1 MEKYN
6 LVPADTYVVVNK
18 TILHNEDRKIIT
30 SLYLPIIGTDAVML
44 YFTLWADLD
53 NSEILSSE
61 FSHQKLVS
69 SLRITI
75 NELQTSFDKLEAI
88 GLIKAFI
95 KEGNVNNYIY
105 EIFSPVSASEFLS
118 HPILNIVL
126 YSNVGK
132 REYDNLVKAFKI
144 PRLNT
149 SNYKDI
155 TKSFNDVFES
165 TSMTSYDLS
174 LEDIRKYNK
183 LKLNINSN
191 FDFNF
196 LISSMPKNLD
206 TSKMFSKDIKELI
219 INLSFIY
226 DIDAIKMANIVK
238 VSLNDNGTINRES
251 LRKNS
256 RNFYQFS
263 NGGLLPTIID
273 NNQPEYLRKPI
284 GDTSRRAKMIY
295 TFETISPRELLIN
308 KNNGNEPTRRDLKLI
323 EDLLVDYKLK
333 PGVVN
338 VLLDY
343 AINVNNKKLT
353 RGFVETIAGEWQ
365 RKGIETVEDAM
376 NNCEKVHKKSSK
388 RNYKDDNV
396 NMKTPD
402 WFDKEINDDTFKKI
416 VSKIKLSKDEI
427 IKYTSLIK
435 DSSLELK
442 NCANCKNI
450 MECKNSV
457 VGHVYYPEAQ
467 EENIVFS
474 YVPCKYKKKLDKDTE
489 YQNNI
494 SLFDMP
500 KAILEA
506 SMKNIY
512 TDDKNRLDA
521 IKWLTTFI
529 KKYENNENCKGLY
542 LAGNF
547 GCGKTY
553 LISAMFNELAK
564 KGVKSVTVY
573 YPEFLRELK
582 GRFGEDYN
590 EVFNKVRKAPLLLL
604 DDIGAETVTNWNRDE
619 ILGSLLQYRMQ
630 EGLPTFFTS
639 NNTIKEL
646 EEHLIGSDSEGRV
659 KSRRI
664 IERIKYLTDE
674 IIMVAENRRK

>member
-118 HPILNIVL
+118 HP
-126 YSNVGK
+126 
-132 REYDNLVKAFKI
+132 
-144 PRLNT
+144 
-149 SNYKDI
+149 
-155 TKSFNDVFES
+155 SFNDVFES

-396 NMKTPD
+396 NMKPPD
-402 WFDKEINDDTFKKI
+402 WFDKEIDKSN
-416 VSKIKLSKDEI
+416 VSD
-427 IKYTSLIK
+427 
-435 DSSLELK
+435 
-442 NCANCKNI
+442 
-450 MECKNSV
+450 
-457 VGHVYYPEAQ
+457 G
-467 EENIVFS
+467 EEN
-474 YVPCKYKKKLDKDTE
+474 
-489 YQNNI
+489 Q
-494 SLFDMP
+494 
-500 KAILEA
+500 
-506 SMKNIY
+506 
-512 TDDKNRLDA
+512 
-521 IKWLTTFI
+521 
-529 KKYENNENCKGLY
+529 
-542 LAGNF
+542 
-547 GCGKTY
+547 
-553 LISAMFNELAK
+553 
-564 KGVKSVTVY
+564 
-573 YPEFLRELK
+573 
-582 GRFGEDYN
+582 
-590 EVFNKVRKAPLLLL
+590 
-604 DDIGAETVTNWNRDE
+604 
-619 ILGSLLQYRMQ
+619 
-630 EGLPTFFTS
+630 
-639 NNTIKEL
+639 L
-646 EEHLIGSDSEGRV
+646 EELLKEY
-659 KSRRI
+659 K
-664 IERIKYLTDE
+664 
-674 IIMVAENRRK
+674 

>member
-256 RNFYQFS
+256 INFYQFS

-402 WFDKEINDDTFKKI
+402 WFDKEIDKSN
-416 VSKIKLSKDEI
+416 VSD
-427 IKYTSLIK
+427 
-435 DSSLELK
+435 
-442 NCANCKNI
+442 
-450 MECKNSV
+450 
-457 VGHVYYPEAQ
+457 G
-467 EENIVFS
+467 EEN
-474 YVPCKYKKKLDKDTE
+474 
-489 YQNNI
+489 Q
-494 SLFDMP
+494 
-500 KAILEA
+500 
-506 SMKNIY
+506 
-512 TDDKNRLDA
+512 
-521 IKWLTTFI
+521 
-529 KKYENNENCKGLY
+529 
-542 LAGNF
+542 
-547 GCGKTY
+547 
-553 LISAMFNELAK
+553 
-564 KGVKSVTVY
+564 
-573 YPEFLRELK
+573 
-582 GRFGEDYN
+582 
-590 EVFNKVRKAPLLLL
+590 
-604 DDIGAETVTNWNRDE
+604 
-619 ILGSLLQYRMQ
+619 
-630 EGLPTFFTS
+630 
-639 NNTIKEL
+639 L
-646 EEHLIGSDSEGRV
+646 EELLKEY
-659 KSRRI
+659 K
-664 IERIKYLTDE
+664 
-674 IIMVAENRRK
+674 

>member
-251 LRKNS
+251 LRKNA

-388 RNYKDDNV
+388 RNYKDDNI

-402 WFDKEINDDTFKKI
+402 WFDKEINKSN
-416 VSKIKLSKDEI
+416 VSD
-427 IKYTSLIK
+427 
-435 DSSLELK
+435 
-442 NCANCKNI
+442 
-450 MECKNSV
+450 
-457 VGHVYYPEAQ
+457 G
-467 EENIVFS
+467 EEN
-474 YVPCKYKKKLDKDTE
+474 
-489 YQNNI
+489 Q
-494 SLFDMP
+494 
-500 KAILEA
+500 
-506 SMKNIY
+506 
-512 TDDKNRLDA
+512 
-521 IKWLTTFI
+521 
-529 KKYENNENCKGLY
+529 
-542 LAGNF
+542 
-547 GCGKTY
+547 
-553 LISAMFNELAK
+553 
-564 KGVKSVTVY
+564 
-573 YPEFLRELK
+573 
-582 GRFGEDYN
+582 
-590 EVFNKVRKAPLLLL
+590 
-604 DDIGAETVTNWNRDE
+604 
-619 ILGSLLQYRMQ
+619 
-630 EGLPTFFTS
+630 
-639 NNTIKEL
+639 L
-646 EEHLIGSDSEGRV
+646 EELLKEY
-659 KSRRI
+659 K
-664 IERIKYLTDE
+664 
-674 IIMVAENRRK
+674 

>member
-88 GLIKAFI
+88 GLIKSFI

-256 RNFYQFS
+256 RNFYQFN

-388 RNYKDDNV
+388 RNYKDDNI

-402 WFDKEINDDTFKKI
+402 WFDKEINKSN
-416 VSKIKLSKDEI
+416 VSD
-427 IKYTSLIK
+427 
-435 DSSLELK
+435 
-442 NCANCKNI
+442 
-450 MECKNSV
+450 
-457 VGHVYYPEAQ
+457 G
-467 EENIVFS
+467 EEN
-474 YVPCKYKKKLDKDTE
+474 
-489 YQNNI
+489 Q
-494 SLFDMP
+494 
-500 KAILEA
+500 
-506 SMKNIY
+506 
-512 TDDKNRLDA
+512 
-521 IKWLTTFI
+521 
-529 KKYENNENCKGLY
+529 
-542 LAGNF
+542 
-547 GCGKTY
+547 
-553 LISAMFNELAK
+553 
-564 KGVKSVTVY
+564 
-573 YPEFLRELK
+573 
-582 GRFGEDYN
+582 
-590 EVFNKVRKAPLLLL
+590 
-604 DDIGAETVTNWNRDE
+604 
-619 ILGSLLQYRMQ
+619 
-630 EGLPTFFTS
+630 
-639 NNTIKEL
+639 L
-646 EEHLIGSDSEGRV
+646 EELLKEY
-659 KSRRI
+659 K
-664 IERIKYLTDE
+664 
-674 IIMVAENRRK
+674 

>member
-396 NMKTPD
+396 NLKTPD
-402 WFDKEINDDTFKKI
+402 WFDKEINKSN
-416 VSKIKLSKDEI
+416 VSD
-427 IKYTSLIK
+427 
-435 DSSLELK
+435 
-442 NCANCKNI
+442 
-450 MECKNSV
+450 
-457 VGHVYYPEAQ
+457 G
-467 EENIVFS
+467 EEN
-474 YVPCKYKKKLDKDTE
+474 
-489 YQNNI
+489 Q
-494 SLFDMP
+494 
-500 KAILEA
+500 
-506 SMKNIY
+506 
-512 TDDKNRLDA
+512 
-521 IKWLTTFI
+521 
-529 KKYENNENCKGLY
+529 
-542 LAGNF
+542 
-547 GCGKTY
+547 
-553 LISAMFNELAK
+553 
-564 KGVKSVTVY
+564 
-573 YPEFLRELK
+573 
-582 GRFGEDYN
+582 
-590 EVFNKVRKAPLLLL
+590 
-604 DDIGAETVTNWNRDE
+604 
-619 ILGSLLQYRMQ
+619 
-630 EGLPTFFTS
+630 
-639 NNTIKEL
+639 L
-646 EEHLIGSDSEGRV
+646 EELLKEY
-659 KSRRI
+659 K
-664 IERIKYLTDE
+664 
-674 IIMVAENRRK
+674 

>member
-402 WFDKEINDDTFKKI
+402 WFDKEINKSN
-416 VSKIKLSKDEI
+416 VSD
-427 IKYTSLIK
+427 
-435 DSSLELK
+435 
-442 NCANCKNI
+442 
-450 MECKNSV
+450 
-457 VGHVYYPEAQ
+457 G
-467 EENIVFS
+467 EEN
-474 YVPCKYKKKLDKDTE
+474 
-489 YQNNI
+489 Q
-494 SLFDMP
+494 
-500 KAILEA
+500 LE
-506 SMKNIY
+506 
-512 TDDKNRLDA
+512 D
-521 IKWLTTFI
+521 
-529 KKYENNENCKGLY
+529 
-542 LAGNF
+542 
-547 GCGKTY
+547 
-553 LISAMFNELAK
+553 LI
-564 KGVKSVTVY
+564 
-573 YPEFLRELK
+573 
-582 GRFGEDYN
+582 
-590 EVFNKVRKAPLLLL
+590 
-604 DDIGAETVTNWNRDE
+604 I
-619 ILGSLLQYRMQ
+619 
-630 EGLPTFFTS
+630 
-639 NNTIKEL
+639 
-646 EEHLIGSDSEGRV
+646 
-659 KSRRI
+659 
-664 IERIKYLTDE
+664 
-674 IIMVAENRRK
+674 

>member
-402 WFDKEINDDTFKKI
+402 LYEKEINKSN
-416 VSKIKLSKDEI
+416 VSD
-427 IKYTSLIK
+427 
-435 DSSLELK
+435 
-442 NCANCKNI
+442 
-450 MECKNSV
+450 
-457 VGHVYYPEAQ
+457 G
-467 EENIVFS
+467 EEN
-474 YVPCKYKKKLDKDTE
+474 
-489 YQNNI
+489 Q
-494 SLFDMP
+494 
-500 KAILEA
+500 
-506 SMKNIY
+506 
-512 TDDKNRLDA
+512 
-521 IKWLTTFI
+521 
-529 KKYENNENCKGLY
+529 
-542 LAGNF
+542 
-547 GCGKTY
+547 
-553 LISAMFNELAK
+553 
-564 KGVKSVTVY
+564 
-573 YPEFLRELK
+573 
-582 GRFGEDYN
+582 
-590 EVFNKVRKAPLLLL
+590 
-604 DDIGAETVTNWNRDE
+604 
-619 ILGSLLQYRMQ
+619 
-630 EGLPTFFTS
+630 
-639 NNTIKEL
+639 L
-646 EEHLIGSDSEGRV
+646 EELLKEY
-659 KSRRI
+659 K
-664 IERIKYLTDE
+664 
-674 IIMVAENRRK
+674 

>member
-238 VSLNDNGTINRES
+238 VSLNDNGSINRES

-256 RNFYQFS
+256 RNFYQFN
-263 NGGLLPTIID
+263 NGVLLPTIID

-323 EDLLVDYKLK
+323 EDLLIDYKLK

-402 WFDKEINDDTFKKI
+402 WFDKEIDKSN
-416 VSKIKLSKDEI
+416 VSD
-427 IKYTSLIK
+427 
-435 DSSLELK
+435 
-442 NCANCKNI
+442 
-450 MECKNSV
+450 
-457 VGHVYYPEAQ
+457 G
-467 EENIVFS
+467 EEN
-474 YVPCKYKKKLDKDTE
+474 
-489 YQNNI
+489 Q
-494 SLFDMP
+494 
-500 KAILEA
+500 
-506 SMKNIY
+506 
-512 TDDKNRLDA
+512 
-521 IKWLTTFI
+521 
-529 KKYENNENCKGLY
+529 
-542 LAGNF
+542 
-547 GCGKTY
+547 
-553 LISAMFNELAK
+553 
-564 KGVKSVTVY
+564 
-573 YPEFLRELK
+573 
-582 GRFGEDYN
+582 
-590 EVFNKVRKAPLLLL
+590 
-604 DDIGAETVTNWNRDE
+604 
-619 ILGSLLQYRMQ
+619 
-630 EGLPTFFTS
+630 
-639 NNTIKEL
+639 L
-646 EEHLIGSDSEGRV
+646 EELLKEY
-659 KSRRI
+659 K
-664 IERIKYLTDE
+664 
-674 IIMVAENRRK
+674 

>member
-263 NGGLLPTIID
+263 NGGVLPTIID

-402 WFDKEINDDTFKKI
+402 WFDKEINKSN
-416 VSKIKLSKDEI
+416 VSD
-427 IKYTSLIK
+427 
-435 DSSLELK
+435 
-442 NCANCKNI
+442 
-450 MECKNSV
+450 
-457 VGHVYYPEAQ
+457 G
-467 EENIVFS
+467 EEN
-474 YVPCKYKKKLDKDTE
+474 
-489 YQNNI
+489 Q
-494 SLFDMP
+494 
-500 KAILEA
+500 
-506 SMKNIY
+506 
-512 TDDKNRLDA
+512 
-521 IKWLTTFI
+521 
-529 KKYENNENCKGLY
+529 
-542 LAGNF
+542 
-547 GCGKTY
+547 
-553 LISAMFNELAK
+553 
-564 KGVKSVTVY
+564 
-573 YPEFLRELK
+573 
-582 GRFGEDYN
+582 
-590 EVFNKVRKAPLLLL
+590 
-604 DDIGAETVTNWNRDE
+604 
-619 ILGSLLQYRMQ
+619 
-630 EGLPTFFTS
+630 
-639 NNTIKEL
+639 L
-646 EEHLIGSDSEGRV
+646 EELLKEY
-659 KSRRI
+659 K
-664 IERIKYLTDE
+664 
-674 IIMVAENRRK
+674 

>member
-238 VSLNDNGTINRES
+238 VSLNDNGSINRES

-256 RNFYQFS
+256 RNFYQFN

-308 KNNGNEPTRRDLKLI
+308 KNNGNEPTRRDLILI
-323 EDLLVDYKLK
+323 EDLLIDYKLK

-402 WFDKEINDDTFKKI
+402 WFDKEIDKSN
-416 VSKIKLSKDEI
+416 VSD
-427 IKYTSLIK
+427 
-435 DSSLELK
+435 
-442 NCANCKNI
+442 
-450 MECKNSV
+450 
-457 VGHVYYPEAQ
+457 G
-467 EENIVFS
+467 EEN
-474 YVPCKYKKKLDKDTE
+474 
-489 YQNNI
+489 Q
-494 SLFDMP
+494 
-500 KAILEA
+500 
-506 SMKNIY
+506 
-512 TDDKNRLDA
+512 
-521 IKWLTTFI
+521 
-529 KKYENNENCKGLY
+529 
-542 LAGNF
+542 
-547 GCGKTY
+547 
-553 LISAMFNELAK
+553 
-564 KGVKSVTVY
+564 
-573 YPEFLRELK
+573 
-582 GRFGEDYN
+582 
-590 EVFNKVRKAPLLLL
+590 
-604 DDIGAETVTNWNRDE
+604 
-619 ILGSLLQYRMQ
+619 
-630 EGLPTFFTS
+630 
-639 NNTIKEL
+639 L
-646 EEHLIGSDSEGRV
+646 EELLKEY
-659 KSRRI
+659 K
-664 IERIKYLTDE
+664 
-674 IIMVAENRRK
+674 

>member
-396 NMKTPD
+396 NMKIPD
-402 WFDKEINDDTFKKI
+402 WFDKEINKSN
-416 VSKIKLSKDEI
+416 VSD
-427 IKYTSLIK
+427 
-435 DSSLELK
+435 
-442 NCANCKNI
+442 
-450 MECKNSV
+450 
-457 VGHVYYPEAQ
+457 G
-467 EENIVFS
+467 EEN
-474 YVPCKYKKKLDKDTE
+474 
-489 YQNNI
+489 Q
-494 SLFDMP
+494 
-500 KAILEA
+500 
-506 SMKNIY
+506 
-512 TDDKNRLDA
+512 
-521 IKWLTTFI
+521 
-529 KKYENNENCKGLY
+529 
-542 LAGNF
+542 
-547 GCGKTY
+547 
-553 LISAMFNELAK
+553 
-564 KGVKSVTVY
+564 
-573 YPEFLRELK
+573 
-582 GRFGEDYN
+582 
-590 EVFNKVRKAPLLLL
+590 
-604 DDIGAETVTNWNRDE
+604 
-619 ILGSLLQYRMQ
+619 
-630 EGLPTFFTS
+630 
-639 NNTIKEL
+639 L
-646 EEHLIGSDSEGRV
+646 EELLKEY
-659 KSRRI
+659 K
-664 IERIKYLTDE
+664 
-674 IIMVAENRRK
+674 

>member
-323 EDLLVDYKLK
+323 EDLLVNYKLK

-402 WFDKEINDDTFKKI
+402 WFDKEIDKSN
-416 VSKIKLSKDEI
+416 VSD
-427 IKYTSLIK
+427 
-435 DSSLELK
+435 
-442 NCANCKNI
+442 
-450 MECKNSV
+450 
-457 VGHVYYPEAQ
+457 G
-467 EENIVFS
+467 EEN
-474 YVPCKYKKKLDKDTE
+474 
-489 YQNNI
+489 Q
-494 SLFDMP
+494 
-500 KAILEA
+500 
-506 SMKNIY
+506 
-512 TDDKNRLDA
+512 
-521 IKWLTTFI
+521 
-529 KKYENNENCKGLY
+529 
-542 LAGNF
+542 
-547 GCGKTY
+547 
-553 LISAMFNELAK
+553 
-564 KGVKSVTVY
+564 
-573 YPEFLRELK
+573 
-582 GRFGEDYN
+582 
-590 EVFNKVRKAPLLLL
+590 
-604 DDIGAETVTNWNRDE
+604 
-619 ILGSLLQYRMQ
+619 
-630 EGLPTFFTS
+630 
-639 NNTIKEL
+639 L
-646 EEHLIGSDSEGRV
+646 EELLKEY
-659 KSRRI
+659 K
-664 IERIKYLTDE
+664 
-674 IIMVAENRRK
+674 

>member
-402 WFDKEINDDTFKKI
+402 WFDKEINKSN
-416 VSKIKLSKDEI
+416 VSD
-427 IKYTSLIK
+427 
-435 DSSLELK
+435 
-442 NCANCKNI
+442 
-450 MECKNSV
+450 
-457 VGHVYYPEAQ
+457 G
-467 EENIVFS
+467 EEN
-474 YVPCKYKKKLDKDTE
+474 
-489 YQNNI
+489 Q
-494 SLFDMP
+494 
-500 KAILEA
+500 
-506 SMKNIY
+506 
-512 TDDKNRLDA
+512 
-521 IKWLTTFI
+521 
-529 KKYENNENCKGLY
+529 
-542 LAGNF
+542 
-547 GCGKTY
+547 
-553 LISAMFNELAK
+553 
-564 KGVKSVTVY
+564 
-573 YPEFLRELK
+573 
-582 GRFGEDYN
+582 
-590 EVFNKVRKAPLLLL
+590 
-604 DDIGAETVTNWNRDE
+604 
-619 ILGSLLQYRMQ
+619 
-630 EGLPTFFTS
+630 
-639 NNTIKEL
+639 L
-646 EEHLIGSDSEGRV
+646 EELLW
-659 KSRRI
+659 
-664 IERIKYLTDE
+664 YC
-674 IIMVAENRRK
+674 

>member
-53 NSEILSSE
+53 NSEIISSE

-75 NELQTSFDKLEAI
+75 NELQTSFNKLEAI
-88 GLIKAFI
+88 GLVKAFI
-95 KEGNVNNYIY
+95 KEGSVNNYIY

-132 REYDNLVKAFKI
+132 REYDNLVKSFKL

-206 TSKMFSKDIKELI
+206 TSKMFSRDIKELI

-226 DIDAIKMANIVK
+226 DIDAVKMSNIIK

-256 RNFYQFS
+256 RNFYQFN
-263 NGGLLPTIID
+263 NGGILPTIVD
-273 NNQPEYLRKPI
+273 NSQPEYLRKPI

-323 EDLLVDYKLK
+323 EDLLIDYKLK

-376 NNCEKVHKKSSK
+376 NSCEKVHKKTSRK
-388 RNYKDDNV
+388 TYKEENI
-396 NMKTPD
+396 NTKTPD
-402 WFDKEINDDTFKKI
+402 WFDKEISKSN
-416 VSKIKLSKDEI
+416 VSE
-427 IKYTSLIK
+427 
-435 DSSLELK
+435 E
-442 NCANCKNI
+442 
-450 MECKNSV
+450 
-457 VGHVYYPEAQ
+457 
-467 EENIVFS
+467 EEN
-474 YVPCKYKKKLDKDTE
+474 
-489 YQNNI
+489 Q
-494 SLFDMP
+494 
-500 KAILEA
+500 
-506 SMKNIY
+506 
-512 TDDKNRLDA
+512 
-521 IKWLTTFI
+521 
-529 KKYENNENCKGLY
+529 
-542 LAGNF
+542 
-547 GCGKTY
+547 
-553 LISAMFNELAK
+553 
-564 KGVKSVTVY
+564 
-573 YPEFLRELK
+573 
-582 GRFGEDYN
+582 
-590 EVFNKVRKAPLLLL
+590 
-604 DDIGAETVTNWNRDE
+604 
-619 ILGSLLQYRMQ
+619 
-630 EGLPTFFTS
+630 
-639 NNTIKEL
+639 L
-646 EEHLIGSDSEGRV
+646 EELLKEY
-659 KSRRI
+659 K
-664 IERIKYLTDE
+664 
-674 IIMVAENRRK
+674 

>member
-1 MEKYN
+1 MKKYI
-6 LVPADTYVVVNK
+6 LLPADSYVVINK
-18 TILHNEDRKIIT
+18 TILHDEDRKIIT
-30 SLYLPIIGTDAVML
+30 SLYLPVIGMDAVML
-44 YFTLWADLD
+44 YFLLWSDLD
-53 NSEILSSE
+53 SSSIVSSD
-61 FSHQKLVS
+61 FTHQKIVS
-69 SLRITI
+69 NLRMTI
-75 NELQTSFDKLEAI
+75 NEVEDARSKLEAI
-88 GLIKAFI
+88 GLIKTLV

-105 EIFSPVSASEFLS
+105 ELYSPVSATEFLS
-118 HPILNIVL
+118 HPILSIVL
-126 YSNVGK
+126 YSNIGK
-132 REYDNLVKAFKI
+132 KEYDNLIKTFKM
-144 PRLNT
+144 PRFNT
-149 SNYKDI
+149 SGYTDI
-155 TKSFNDVFES
+155 TKNFNDVFES
-165 TSMTSYDLS
+165 TCMTSYDLS

-402 WFDKEINDDTFKKI
+402 WFDKEINKSN
-416 VSKIKLSKDEI
+416 VSD
-427 IKYTSLIK
+427 
-435 DSSLELK
+435 
-442 NCANCKNI
+442 
-450 MECKNSV
+450 
-457 VGHVYYPEAQ
+457 G
-467 EENIVFS
+467 EEN
-474 YVPCKYKKKLDKDTE
+474 
-489 YQNNI
+489 Q
-494 SLFDMP
+494 
-500 KAILEA
+500 
-506 SMKNIY
+506 
-512 TDDKNRLDA
+512 
-521 IKWLTTFI
+521 
-529 KKYENNENCKGLY
+529 
-542 LAGNF
+542 
-547 GCGKTY
+547 
-553 LISAMFNELAK
+553 
-564 KGVKSVTVY
+564 
-573 YPEFLRELK
+573 
-582 GRFGEDYN
+582 
-590 EVFNKVRKAPLLLL
+590 
-604 DDIGAETVTNWNRDE
+604 
-619 ILGSLLQYRMQ
+619 
-630 EGLPTFFTS
+630 
-639 NNTIKEL
+639 L
-646 EEHLIGSDSEGRV
+646 EELLKEY
-659 KSRRI
+659 K
-664 IERIKYLTDE
+664 
-674 IIMVAENRRK
+674 

>member
-30 SLYLPIIGTDAVML
+30 SLYLPIIGADAVML

-256 RNFYQFS
+256 RNFYQFN

-376 NNCEKVHKKSSK
+376 NNCEKVHKKASK
-388 RNYKDDNV
+388 RNYKEDNV

-402 WFDKEINDDTFKKI
+402 WFDKEINKSN
-416 VSKIKLSKDEI
+416 VSD
-427 IKYTSLIK
+427 
-435 DSSLELK
+435 
-442 NCANCKNI
+442 
-450 MECKNSV
+450 
-457 VGHVYYPEAQ
+457 G
-467 EENIVFS
+467 EEN
-474 YVPCKYKKKLDKDTE
+474 
-489 YQNNI
+489 Q
-494 SLFDMP
+494 
-500 KAILEA
+500 
-506 SMKNIY
+506 
-512 TDDKNRLDA
+512 
-521 IKWLTTFI
+521 
-529 KKYENNENCKGLY
+529 
-542 LAGNF
+542 
-547 GCGKTY
+547 
-553 LISAMFNELAK
+553 
-564 KGVKSVTVY
+564 
-573 YPEFLRELK
+573 
-582 GRFGEDYN
+582 
-590 EVFNKVRKAPLLLL
+590 
-604 DDIGAETVTNWNRDE
+604 
-619 ILGSLLQYRMQ
+619 
-630 EGLPTFFTS
+630 
-639 NNTIKEL
+639 L
-646 EEHLIGSDSEGRV
+646 EELLKEY
-659 KSRRI
+659 K
-664 IERIKYLTDE
+664 
-674 IIMVAENRRK
+674 